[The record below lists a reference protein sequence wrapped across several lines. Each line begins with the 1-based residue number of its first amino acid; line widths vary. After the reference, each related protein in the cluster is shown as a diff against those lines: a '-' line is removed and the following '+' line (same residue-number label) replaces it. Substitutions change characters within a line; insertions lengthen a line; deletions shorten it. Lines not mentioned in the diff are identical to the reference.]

1 MMISMMSFSQHNPKR
16 RIILA
21 NLRKRINTYNTT
33 TGQILESGATNVQL
47 SEIPLQEG
55 QSIIEGIYEVEAYK
69 IIDGVAV
76 EQTIDFWNAVR
87 IERDG
92 LLKDCGWTQMP
103 DSPLTSSKK
112 TEWATYRQSLRDL
125 PSTYSSAESA
135 SEVIFPTTSS

>member
-1 MMISMMSFSQHNPKR
+1 MNT
-16 RIILA
+16 IIEYT
-21 NLRKRINTYNTT
+21 TYNTT

-87 IERDG
+87 IERNT
-92 LLKDCGWTQMP
+92 LLTESDWTQMS
-103 DSPLTSSKK
+103 DSPLSDSKK

-125 PSTYSSAESA
+125 PTTNSSASSYDDVTFP
-135 SEVIFPTTSS
+135 SEPS